1 MLTPAVSMNSGSS
14 PMNNDKEN
22 TIIDSINKKVLNS
35 HLPTREDVFLL
46 AQENPILHNVLN
58 LYWFSRNDCTWEE
71 IIHLSLF
78 HLIKRNKEMT
88 DELISLRN
96 KFGFTDYV
104 NETLKLF
111 YRLCQ

>member
-1 MLTPAVSMNSGSS
+1 MLTPAVSMNSESS

-96 KFGFTDYV
+96 KFGW
-104 NETLKLF
+104 
-111 YRLCQ
+111 

>member
-22 TIIDSINKKVLNS
+22 TIIDSINEKVLNS

-96 KFGFTDYV
+96 KFGW
-104 NETLKLF
+104 
-111 YRLCQ
+111 

>member
-22 TIIDSINKKVLNS
+22 TIIDSINEMVLNS

-71 IIHLSLF
+71 TIHLSLF

-96 KFGFTDYV
+96 KFGW
-104 NETLKLF
+104 
-111 YRLCQ
+111 

>member
-96 KFGFTDYV
+96 KFGW
-104 NETLKLF
+104 
-111 YRLCQ
+111 